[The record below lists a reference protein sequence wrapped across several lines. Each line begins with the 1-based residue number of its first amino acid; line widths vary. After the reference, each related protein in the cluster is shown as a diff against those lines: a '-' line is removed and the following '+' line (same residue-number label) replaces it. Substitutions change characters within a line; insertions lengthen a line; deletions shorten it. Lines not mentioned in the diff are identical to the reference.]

1 MSYYDLSDRFKYL
14 AIRYVIVLLSK
25 SNKHF
30 LFLSFCRL
38 PLTVFMALIT
48 GSVEVV
54 SKLDSDFPKG
64 VLGISPKV

>member
-1 MSYYDLSDRFKYL
+1 MPYYDLSDRFKYL
-14 AIRYVIVLLSK
+14 DIRYVIVLLSK

-64 VLGISPKV
+64 VLGISAKV